1 MGGVSKLLLP
11 KQRRPEFESVDS
23 FVLKEG
29 MSIVVLLRERP
40 GEIGSAVKVVMV
52 IMTFDS
58 TPTGGSRRIG
68 TREIIFGSR
77 LSSTRIVCAAA
88 TSCAMAM

>member
-1 MGGVSKLLLP
+1 M
-11 KQRRPEFESVDS
+11 PEFESVDS

-29 MSIVVLLRERP
+29 MSIVILLREFQ

-58 TPTGGSRRIG
+58 TPMGDACRLGTG
-68 TREIIFGSR
+68 EIIFVPS
-77 LSSTRIVCAAA
+77 
-88 TSCAMAM
+88 